1 MIPKGQSLFI
11 LVGFNN
17 LTSEWRI
24 IYSSLFKSKKRE
36 EEVIK
41 EKSKDYLFLIP
52 YEVNNKYSIAA
63 LNYVYNN
70 QHLPEFSLLFPSK
83 EVEEEPT
90 EESS

>member
-11 LVGFNN
+11 LMGFNN

-52 YEVNNKYSIAA
+52 YEVNNKYSKNRNFINFV
-63 LNYVYNN
+63 LHYVLLRKHRTYCYN
-70 QHLPEFSLLFPSK
+70 K
-83 EVEEEPT
+83 YKD
-90 EESS
+90 